1 MPLNKQEQKLIDQV
15 LRNAP
20 ITNRARDVLRKLYLI
35 AESDVYTASLT
46 KVNISLP
53 TTTAG
58 VVTYTSSGTTI
69 SVFRGDTQ
77 LTGITSGTP
86 TTGQFKV
93 TVTDDEIT
101 AGAQS
106 VTDTHNI
113 TLANSSAISAVAGV
127 TGTINL
133 SINVENVTT
142 LLRTFTLVKS
152 PQGATGAT
160 GATGAVAKSVSLS
173 AGAQIISYNAAGDN
187 GTGTITLTA
196 TSQNF
201 TNAFFRFVGGGSA
214 FTNET
219 SYTDGAGGANS
230 DTATFT
236 IPSDYSANA
245 YTFTV
250 SVKEG
255 AGGAEVASDTVTIG
269 SIQPGTDGDDGDD
282 GATGSTGA
290 AGADAHPNDI
300 LELVFEP
307 ASHYTVNTAQ
317 SAWYKDS
324 DGGANYTSTFYS
336 KTEYDGR
343 CFCSFVWDG
352 SPAARMRV
360 GISSSVAAGNPG
372 GSSLIEIVNASGWK
386 GRTVQTGASPNAAF
400 GAVSAGDRFSLR
412 YDGTNT
418 TFYHNGAEVDAGKGQ
433 FIHSDGG
440 TDPVNIGG
448 WMITGSIFT
457 ANAGAAQI
465 TDVIFLP

>member
-113 TLANSSAISAVAGV
+113 TLANSSAISDVAGV

-142 LLRTFTLVKS
+142 LLRAFTLVKS

-160 GATGAVAKSVSLS
+160 GAVAKTVSLS

-187 GTGTITLTA
+187 GSGTITLTA

-219 SYTDGAGGANS
+219 SYADGDGANLG
-230 DTATFT
+230 TATFT

-255 AGGAEVASDTVTIG
+255 ASGAEVASDTVTIG
-269 SIQPGTDGDDGDD
+269 SIQPG
-282 GATGSTGA
+282 
-290 AGADAHPNDI
+290 ADAHPNDI
-300 LELVFEP
+300 LELIFEP

-317 SAWYKDS
+317 SDWFKNSSGD
-324 DGGANYTSTFYS
+324 ANYTSTFYS
-336 KTEYDGR
+336 KTEFDGR